1 MTAKETYHYL
11 IQKYDLKE
19 IEALGIAVPK
29 STQIQFSGYLISFD
43 ADDTDNIKVAQ
54 DIDYEQAHIY
64 FCYSFTY
71 KPDDVSII
79 EKQIEYVL
87 QRVNDKEKILKQ
99 LNNDKQIEELNK
111 DFS

>member
-1 MTAKETYHYL
+1 MTAKETYQYL

-19 IEALGIAVPK
+19 FDALGIAVPK
-29 STQIQFSGYLISFD
+29 SNQIQFSGYLISFD
-43 ADDTDNIKVAQ
+43 TDHDEIRVAQ

-64 FCYSFTY
+64 FCYSYTY
-71 KPDDVSII
+71 KPDDIALI
-79 EKQIEYVL
+79 EKQIDFVL
-87 QRVNDKEKILKQ
+87 ERVNHKEKILKQ

>member
-1 MTAKETYHYL
+1 MTAKETYQYL

-19 IEALGIAVPK
+19 FDALGIAVPK
-29 STQIQFSGYLISFD
+29 SNQIQFSGYLISFD
-43 ADDTDNIKVAQ
+43 NDENNIKVAQ

-71 KPDDVSII
+71 KPEDVSII
-79 EKQIEYVL
+79 EKQMNYVL
-87 QRVNDKEKILKQ
+87 ERVNHKEKILKQ

>member
-1 MTAKETYHYL
+1 MTAKETYQYL

-19 IEALGIAVPK
+19 FDALGTAVPK
-29 STQIQFSGYLISFD
+29 SNQIQFSGYLISLD
-43 ADDTDNIKVAQ
+43 ADHNEIKVAQ

-64 FCYSFTY
+64 FCYSYTY
-71 KPDDVSII
+71 KPDDINII

-87 QRVNDKEKILKQ
+87 ERVNHKEKLLKQ
-99 LNNDKQIEELNK
+99 LNNYKQIEELNK

>member
-1 MTAKETYHYL
+1 MTVKETYQYL

-19 IEALGIAVPK
+19 FDALGIAVPK
-29 STQIQFSGYLISFD
+29 STQIQFSGYLISL
-43 ADDTDNIKVAQ
+43 DDDNIKVAQ

-71 KPDDVSII
+71 KPDDIAII
-79 EKQIEYVL
+79 EKQIDYVL
-87 QRVNDKEKILKQ
+87 ERVNHKEKLLKQ

>member
-1 MTAKETYHYL
+1 MTVKETYQYL

-19 IEALGIAVPK
+19 FDALGTAVPK
-29 STQIQFSGYLISFD
+29 SNQIQFSGYLISL
-43 ADDTDNIKVAQ
+43 DDNNIKVAQ

-64 FCYSFTY
+64 FCYSYTY
-71 KPDDVSII
+71 KPDDVAII
-79 EKQIEYVL
+79 EKQMEYVIE
-87 QRVNDKEKILKQ
+87 RVNHKEKILKQ

>member
-1 MTAKETYHYL
+1 MTVEETYQYL

-19 IEALGIAVPK
+19 FDALGIAVPK
-29 STQIQFSGYLISFD
+29 STQIQFSGYLISK
-43 ADDTDNIKVAQ
+43 DDNEIKIAQ

-71 KPDDVSII
+71 KPDDIAII
-79 EKQIEYVL
+79 EKQIEYVIE
-87 QRVNDKEKILKQ
+87 RVNHKEKLLKQ
-99 LNNDKQIEELNK
+99 LNNDKQIEDLNK

>member
-1 MTAKETYHYL
+1 MTVEETYQYL

-19 IEALGIAVPK
+19 FDALGIAVPK
-29 STQIQFSGYLISFD
+29 STQIQFSGYLISK
-43 ADDTDNIKVAQ
+43 DDNEIKVAQ

-71 KPDDVSII
+71 KPEDVSII
-79 EKQIEYVL
+79 EKQIDYVL
-87 QRVNDKEKILKQ
+87 ERVNHKEKLLKQ

>member
-1 MTAKETYHYL
+1 MTVKETYQYL

-19 IEALGIAVPK
+19 FDALGIAVPK

-43 ADDTDNIKVAQ
+43 ADDNNIKVAQ

-71 KPDDVSII
+71 NPDDIAII
-79 EKQIEYVL
+79 EKQIDYVI
-87 QRVNDKEKILKQ
+87 QRVNEKEKILKQ
-99 LNNDKQIEELNK
+99 LNNDKQIEDLNK

>member
-1 MTAKETYHYL
+1 MTVKETYQYL

-19 IEALGIAVPK
+19 YDALGTAVPK
-29 STQIQFSGYLISFD
+29 STQIHFSGYLISL
-43 ADDTDNIKVAQ
+43 DDNNIKVAQ

-64 FCYSFTY
+64 FCYSYTY
-71 KPDDVSII
+71 NPDDVAII
-79 EKQIEYVL
+79 EKQIEYIL

>member
-1 MTAKETYHYL
+1 MTAKETYQYL

-19 IEALGIAVPK
+19 FDALGIAVPK
-29 STQIQFSGYLISFD
+29 SNQIQFSGYLISFD
-43 ADDTDNIKVAQ
+43 NDSNEIKVAQ

-64 FCYSFTY
+64 FCYSYTY
-71 KPDDVSII
+71 KPENMTII
-79 EKQIEYVL
+79 EKQIDYVL
-87 QRVNDKEKILKQ
+87 ERVNHKEKILKQ

>member
-1 MTAKETYHYL
+1 MTAKETYQYL

-19 IEALGIAVPK
+19 FEALGMAVPK
-29 STQIQFSGYLISFD
+29 STQIQFSGYLISL
-43 ADDTDNIKVAQ
+43 DDNNIKVAQ

-64 FCYSFTY
+64 FCYSYTY
-71 KPDDVSII
+71 KPDDVAII
-79 EKQIEYVL
+79 EKQMEYVIE
-87 QRVNDKEKILKQ
+87 RVNHKEKILKQ

>member
-1 MTAKETYHYL
+1 MTVKETYQYL

-19 IEALGIAVPK
+19 YDALGTAVPK
-29 STQIQFSGYLISFD
+29 SNQIQFSGYLISL
-43 ADDTDNIKVAQ
+43 DDDNIKVAK
-54 DIDYEQAHIY
+54 DIDYDQAHIY

-71 KPDDVSII
+71 TPDDVSKI
-79 EKQIEYVL
+79 EKQIEYVI
-87 QRVNDKEKILKQ
+87 QCVNDKEKILKQ

>member
-1 MTAKETYHYL
+1 MTAKETYQYL

-19 IEALGIAVPK
+19 FDALGIAVPK
-29 STQIQFSGYLISFD
+29 SNQIQFSGYLISFD
-43 ADDTDNIKVAQ
+43 NDEDNIKVAQ

-71 KPDDVSII
+71 KPEDVSII
-79 EKQIEYVL
+79 EKQIDYVL
-87 QRVNDKEKILKQ
+87 ERVNHKEKILKQ

>member
-1 MTAKETYHYL
+1 MTVEETYQYL

-19 IEALGIAVPK
+19 FDALGIAVPK
-29 STQIQFSGYLISFD
+29 STQIQFSGYLISK
-43 ADDTDNIKVAQ
+43 DDNEIKVAQ

-71 KPDDVSII
+71 KPDDIAII
-79 EKQIEYVL
+79 EKQIEYVIE
-87 QRVNDKEKILKQ
+87 RVNHKEKLLKQ
-99 LNNDKQIEELNK
+99 LNNDKQIEDLNK

>member
-1 MTAKETYHYL
+1 MTVKETYQYL

-19 IEALGIAVPK
+19 FDALGIAVPK
-29 STQIQFSGYLISFD
+29 STQIQFSGYLISLD
-43 ADDTDNIKVAQ
+43 EDNIKVAQ

-71 KPDDVSII
+71 KPEDVSII
-79 EKQIEYVL
+79 EKQIDYVL
-87 QRVNDKEKILKQ
+87 ERVNHKEKILKQ

>member
-1 MTAKETYHYL
+1 MTAKETYQYL

-19 IEALGIAVPK
+19 FDALGIAVPK
-29 STQIQFSGYLISFD
+29 SNQIQFSGYLISFD
-43 ADDTDNIKVAQ
+43 NDSNEIKVAQ

-79 EKQIEYVL
+79 EKQIDYVL
-87 QRVNDKEKILKQ
+87 ERVNHKEKLLKQ

>member
-1 MTAKETYHYL
+1 MTVKETYQYL
-11 IQKYDLKE
+11 IQKYDLE
-19 IEALGIAVPK
+19 EFNTLPIAVPK
-29 STQIQFSGYLISFD
+29 STQIHFSGYLISFD
-43 ADDTDNIKVAQ
+43 DNNIKVAQ

-64 FCYSFTY
+64 FCYSYTY
-71 KPDDVSII
+71 NPDNVSII
-79 EKQIEYVL
+79 EKQIEYIL

>member
-1 MTAKETYHYL
+1 MTAKETYQYL

-19 IEALGIAVPK
+19 FDALGIAVPK
-29 STQIQFSGYLISFD
+29 SNQIQFSGYLISFD
-43 ADDTDNIKVAQ
+43 NDSNEIKVAQ

-71 KPDDVSII
+71 KHDNVAII
-79 EKQIEYVL
+79 EKQIDYVL
-87 QRVNDKEKILKQ
+87 ERVNHKEKILKQ

>member
-1 MTAKETYHYL
+1 MTAKETYQYL

-19 IEALGIAVPK
+19 FDALGIAVPK
-29 STQIQFSGYLISFD
+29 SNQIQFSGYLISFD
-43 ADDTDNIKVAQ
+43 NDSNEIKVAQ

-64 FCYSFTY
+64 FCYSYTY

-79 EKQIEYVL
+79 EKQIDYVL
-87 QRVNDKEKILKQ
+87 ERVNHKEKLLKQ

>member
-1 MTAKETYHYL
+1 MTAKETYQYL

-19 IEALGIAVPK
+19 FDALGIAVPK
-29 STQIQFSGYLISFD
+29 STQIQFSGYLISLD
-43 ADDTDNIKVAQ
+43 ENNIKVAQ

-79 EKQIEYVL
+79 EKQMNYVL
-87 QRVNDKEKILKQ
+87 ERVNHKEKILKQ

>member
-1 MTAKETYHYL
+1 MTVKETYQYL

-19 IEALGIAVPK
+19 FDALGTAVPK
-29 STQIQFSGYLISFD
+29 STQILFSGYLIYFD
-43 ADDTDNIKVAQ
+43 NDENNIKVAQ

-64 FCYSFTY
+64 FCYSYTY
-71 KPDDVSII
+71 NSDNVSII
-79 EKQIEYVL
+79 EKQIEYIL

>member
-1 MTAKETYHYL
+1 MTAKETYQYL

-19 IEALGIAVPK
+19 FDALGIAVPK
-29 STQIQFSGYLISFD
+29 SNQIQFSGYLISFD
-43 ADDTDNIKVAQ
+43 ADENNIKVAQ
-54 DIDYEQAHIY
+54 DIDYEQAHVY

-79 EKQIEYVL
+79 EKQMEYVL
-87 QRVNDKEKILKQ
+87 ERVNHKEKILKQ
-99 LNNDKQIEELNK
+99 LSNDKQIEELNK

>member
-1 MTAKETYHYL
+1 MTAKETYQYL

-19 IEALGIAVPK
+19 FDALGIAVPK

-43 ADDTDNIKVAQ
+43 NDEDNIKVAQ

-71 KPDDVSII
+71 KPEDVSII
-79 EKQIEYVL
+79 EKQMNYVL
-87 QRVNDKEKILKQ
+87 ERVNHKEKILKQ

>member
-1 MTAKETYHYL
+1 MTAKETYQYL

-19 IEALGIAVPK
+19 FDALGIAVPK
-29 STQIQFSGYLISFD
+29 SNQIQFSGYLISL
-43 ADDTDNIKVAQ
+43 DDNNIKVAQ
-54 DIDYEQAHIY
+54 DIDYDQAHIY

-87 QRVNDKEKILKQ
+87 ERVNHKEKILKQ

>member
-1 MTAKETYHYL
+1 MTAKETYQYL
-11 IQKYDLKE
+11 IEKYDLKE
-19 IEALGIAVPK
+19 FDALGIAVPK

-43 ADDTDNIKVAQ
+43 ADHDEIKVAQ

-79 EKQIEYVL
+79 EKQMNYVL
-87 QRVNDKEKILKQ
+87 ERVNHKEKILKQ

>member
-1 MTAKETYHYL
+1 MTVEETYQYL

-19 IEALGIAVPK
+19 FDALGIAVPK
-29 STQIQFSGYLISFD
+29 STQIQFSGYLISK
-43 ADDTDNIKVAQ
+43 DDNEIKVAQ

-71 KPDDVSII
+71 KPDDITII
-79 EKQIEYVL
+79 EKQIEYVIE
-87 QRVNDKEKILKQ
+87 RVNHKEKLLKQ
-99 LNNDKQIEELNK
+99 LNNDKQIEDLNK

>member
-1 MTAKETYHYL
+1 MTAKETYQYL

-19 IEALGIAVPK
+19 FDALGTAVPK
-29 STQIQFSGYLISFD
+29 SNQIQFSGYLISL
-43 ADDTDNIKVAQ
+43 DDNNIKVAQ

-64 FCYSFTY
+64 FCYSYTY
-71 KPDDVSII
+71 KPDDVAII
-79 EKQIEYVL
+79 EKQMEYVIE
-87 QRVNDKEKILKQ
+87 RVNHKEKILKQ

>member
-1 MTAKETYHYL
+1 MTVKETYQYL

-19 IEALGIAVPK
+19 FDALGTAVPK

-43 ADDTDNIKVAQ
+43 DDDNSIKVAQ
-54 DIDYEQAHIY
+54 DIDYEQAHVY

-71 KPDDVSII
+71 KPDAISNI

-87 QRVNDKEKILKQ
+87 QRVNEKEKILKQ
-99 LNNDKQIEELNK
+99 LNNDKQIEDLNK

>member
-1 MTAKETYHYL
+1 MTVKETYQYL

-19 IEALGIAVPK
+19 FDALGIAVPK

-43 ADDTDNIKVAQ
+43 EDDNSIKIAQ
-54 DIDYEQAHIY
+54 DIDYEQAHVY

-71 KPDDVSII
+71 KPDAISNI

-87 QRVNDKEKILKQ
+87 QKVNEKEKILKQ
-99 LNNDKQIEELNK
+99 LSNDKQIEELNK

>member
-1 MTAKETYHYL
+1 MTVEETYQYL

-19 IEALGIAVPK
+19 FDALGIAVPK
-29 STQIQFSGYLISFD
+29 STQIQFSGYLISK
-43 ADDTDNIKVAQ
+43 DDNEIKVAQ

-71 KPDDVSII
+71 NPDDIAII
-79 EKQIEYVL
+79 EKQIDYVL
-87 QRVNDKEKILKQ
+87 ERVNHKEKLLKQ
-99 LNNDKQIEELNK
+99 LNNDKQIEDLNK

>member
-1 MTAKETYHYL
+1 MTAKETYQYL

-19 IEALGIAVPK
+19 FDALGIAVPK
-29 STQIQFSGYLISFD
+29 STQIQFSGYLISL
-43 ADDTDNIKVAQ
+43 DDDNIKVAQ

-79 EKQIEYVL
+79 EKQIDYVL
-87 QRVNDKEKILKQ
+87 ERVNHKEKILKQ